1 VRPWLQ
7 RQTSLPLP
15 WLSSFL
21 HPKKCFQSHRE
32 RLPMAKLRES
42 SRHSKLAQS
51 DELFVLAARQE
62 DKGNVRRAAQ
72 IYLAGAR
79 AGDSGC
85 QLNLGNLY
93 EAGSG
98 VRCDRAAALY
108 WHKRAYKQGRASA
121 AHNIGV
127 MWRNEKKFAQALGWF
142 KKTLATEAK
151 GLLKQLSQLLA
162 RSARSGWGR
171 RGPAPWLSAGEEA
184 RGLAQVVAHQREA

>member
-1 VRPWLQ
+1 
-7 RQTSLPLP
+7 
-15 WLSSFL
+15 
-21 HPKKCFQSHRE
+21 
-32 RLPMAKLRES
+32 MAKLRKS

-108 WHKRAYKQGRASA
+108 WYKRAYKQGSASA

-142 KKTLATEAK
+142 KKAVATRDDESSLEIAKYDLAVKNNPAKAVRYLKTVVRSNRCSEAGVEEAK
-151 GLLKQLSQLLA
+151 ELLRQLS
-162 RSARSGWGR
+162 
-171 RGPAPWLSAGEEA
+171 
-184 RGLAQVVAHQREA
+184 